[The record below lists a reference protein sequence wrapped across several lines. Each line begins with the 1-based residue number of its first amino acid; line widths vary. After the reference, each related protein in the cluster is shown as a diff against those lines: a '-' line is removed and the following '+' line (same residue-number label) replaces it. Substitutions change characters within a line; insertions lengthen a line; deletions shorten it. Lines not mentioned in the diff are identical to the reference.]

1 MTLTEKNETKK
12 LNRSLALNGKASVIA
27 ARATASAGD
36 SFNRKFLDG
45 DTDSPVNIGV
55 NDLIWYYYKEKNLES
70 GTYYTK
76 PRVRYLS
83 DSLPVWR
90 NDWQTIVSN
99 AIASNGDGL
108 TGLFPPDE
116 NGASASFMNMGTSY
130 LNTNGIT
137 AYTTNGL
144 LGNLATLATAIGDT
158 ATTTAQFLSG
168 YTYVNASL
176 ATKYGDSWLYGDTYN
191 HSGIPYRR
199 DRTGYGIR
207 GRRSANIGITTASST
222 TFRFQI
228 GANPAVLSEPRFYSD
243 AADTNGFNSGL
254 KTALLNAFTTFLT
267 NGDSNSYYQTHL
279 RDLRDKLGRIHGR
292 NGDTN
297 LLWCSP
303 WGPNMRNELLGCEG
317 DSYWTI
323 QNYLTTLSTIIGN
336 RADTWGI
343 TTGDTTIWGYYNYF
357 YYNSINLGGGDSKM
371 NTRALQKVKSMLYLP
386 DGQGGI
392 KSHILNRYYA
402 IDEESSTLNR
412 VDRGNCES
420 ATSPALTP
428 GTSAVAGN
436 SAWTRVSTQ
445 AYTGTYSYRLTKNVA
460 AGAEAFVAIG
470 TDATGGLNALTP
482 GKTYTFDAWVY
493 IPSVGGVTGTDVWLI
508 IYDRLGAGDYQA
520 NIAAATNTYDQ
531 WQHIYVTRT
540 TRVGCLDIFCRIRIN
555 TTADSGKLIYVDD
568 ISVKPKTILGNSW
581 ALPLTKLRN
590 WRHFWL
596 NERIG
601 KPVASYSSYNGLSY
615 AIASATVQVTNAET
629 TLKALFGDDVA
640 AHSQFIPTPKSLASF
655 NNPVYNRQT
664 GVITQY
670 KTGFA
675 FDGQQHATHYKI
687 YRQSG
692 ATIGSAVANT
702 QWAESTY
709 YDITS
714 TVNAI
719 TGLVDNI
726 YTDDNVAL
734 TTGQKWVYR
743 VRTADTTNKMGADT
757 TYSLQSDIFD
767 ASTVKSFTVSADSQI
782 FFGTTNTF
790 KKGQYVVI
798 NNALNTKSGY
808 YKITNLLS
816 DTGIIVSP
824 VIGTTTG
831 SVNLCNSVVFV

>member
-1 MTLTEKNETKK
+1 MTLTEKNEEKK

-45 DTDSPVNIGV
+45 DTDSPQNIGV

-70 GTYYTK
+70 GTYYTQ

-90 NDWQTIVSN
+90 NNWQTIVVN
-99 AIASNGDGL
+99 AIANNGDGL
-108 TGLFPPDE
+108 TGIYPPDE
-116 NGASASFMNMGTSY
+116 NGASASFMNMGAAY
-130 LNTNGIT
+130 LNTNGAI
-137 AYTTNGL
+137 ASTTDGL
-144 LGNLATLATAIGDT
+144 LGNIASLALAIGDS
-158 ATTTAQFLSG
+158 ATTTAQFVSG
-168 YTYVNASL
+168 YTYANASL
-176 ATKYGDSWLYGDTYN
+176 AWKYGDSWLYGDTYD

-199 DRTGYGIR
+199 DRTGYGVW
-207 GRRSANIGITTASST
+207 GRRTSNTAIRTAVST
-222 TFRFQI
+222 TYRFEI
-228 GANPAVLSEPRFYSD
+228 GQNPATTTEVKFYSD
-243 AADTNGFNSGL
+243 AADTNGFRAGL

-279 RDLRDKLGRIHGR
+279 RSLRDHIGKIQGTQ
-292 NGDTN
+292 GDTN

-303 WGPNMRNELLGCEG
+303 WGPNMRTQLLGSTG

-386 DGQGGI
+386 DG
-392 KSHILNRYYA
+392 
-402 IDEESSTLNR
+402 
-412 VDRGNCES
+412 
-420 ATSPALTP
+420 
-428 GTSAVAGN
+428 
-436 SAWTRVSTQ
+436 
-445 AYTGTYSYRLTKNVA
+445 
-460 AGAEAFVAIG
+460 
-470 TDATGGLNALTP
+470 TGGLKSTVLARYNTIDDNTNSTKIGAIYPAAL
-482 GKTYTFDAWVY
+482 G
-493 IPSVGGVTGTDVWLI
+493 
-508 IYDRLGAGDYQA
+508 
-520 NIAAATNTYDQ
+520 
-531 WQHIYVTRT
+531 
-540 TRVGCLDIFCRIRIN
+540 
-555 TTADSGKLIYVDD
+555 
-568 ISVKPKTILGNSW
+568 
-581 ALPLTKLRN
+581 KLRN

-601 KPVASYSSYNGLSY
+601 KPIASYSSYNGLSY

-640 AHSQFIPTPKSLASF
+640 AHSQFIPTPKALASF

-702 QWAESTY
+702 QWAESSF

-726 YTDDNVAL
+726 YSDDNIAL
-734 TTGQKWVYR
+734 TAGQKWVYR
-743 VRTADTTNKMGADT
+743 VKTADTTNKMGADT

-767 ASTVKSFTVSADSQI
+767 TTTVKTFTVSADSQI
-782 FFGTTNTF
+782 FFGSTNTF

-831 SVNLCNSVVFV
+831 SVYLCNSVVFV